1 MRKGVIGLERRFRL
15 IKAENEERLISL
27 IKEKSLSHEDLELI
41 LVSLKINPAVLNSD
55 ILNSQK

>member
-1 MRKGVIGLERRFRL
+1 MERRFRL

-41 LVSLKINPAVLNSD
+41 LISLKINPAVLNSD